1 MELKVLDVGSLS
13 EIFNKAYINR
23 SDEQIEIL
31 LSQELEKQEE
41 EYVTQSVYETYSDLP
56 SSFDVEY
63 YRLTFSPEM
72 HSRFKEWAE
81 DFTFEAEEFD
91 YPVMSN
97 YIPQTQDQFQQLTD
111 EQLFSLI
118 VNFMGEVASVDWE
131 DITFTDFLYYVN

>member
-81 DFTFEAEEFD
+81 EFTFEAEEFD

-97 YIPQTQDQFQQLTD
+97 YIPQTQEQFQQLTD

>member
-81 DFTFEAEEFD
+81 EFTFEAEEFD

-97 YIPQTQDQFQQLTD
+97 YIPQTQEQFQQLTD
-111 EQLFSLI
+111 EQLFSLV

>member
-13 EIFNKAYINR
+13 EIFNKAYMNR

-81 DFTFEAEEFD
+81 EFTFEAEEFD

-97 YIPQTQDQFQQLTD
+97 YIPQTQEQFQQLTD

>member
-1 MELKVLDVGSLS
+1 MELKVLDVGSFS

-81 DFTFEAEEFD
+81 EFTFEAEEFD

-97 YIPQTQDQFQQLTD
+97 YIPQTQEQFQQLTD

>member
-81 DFTFEAEEFD
+81 DFTFEAEEFE

-97 YIPQTQDQFQQLTD
+97 YIPQTQEQFQQLTD

>member
-97 YIPQTQDQFQQLTD
+97 YIPQTQEQFQQLTD

>member
-81 DFTFEAEEFD
+81 EFTFEAEEFD

-97 YIPQTQDQFQQLTD
+97 YIPQTQEQFQQLTD

-131 DITFTDFLYYVN
+131 EITFTDFLYYVN

>member
-97 YIPQTQDQFQQLTD
+97 YIPQTQEQFQQLTD
-111 EQLFSLI
+111 EQLFSLV

>member
-23 SDEQIEIL
+23 SGEQIEIL

-41 EYVTQSVYETYSDLP
+41 EYVTQIVYETYSDLP
-56 SSFDVEY
+56 SSFDAEY

-97 YIPQTQDQFQQLTD
+97 YIPQTQEQFQQLTD

>member
-1 MELKVLDVGSLS
+1 MELKVLDVGALS

-81 DFTFEAEEFD
+81 EFTFEAEEFD
-91 YPVMSN
+91 YPVMSK
-97 YIPQTQDQFQQLTD
+97 YIPQTQEQFQQLTD